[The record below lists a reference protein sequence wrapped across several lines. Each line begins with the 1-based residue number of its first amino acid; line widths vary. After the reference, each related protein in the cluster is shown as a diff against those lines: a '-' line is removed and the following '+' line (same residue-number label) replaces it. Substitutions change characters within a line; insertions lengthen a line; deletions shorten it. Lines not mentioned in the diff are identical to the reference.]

1 MESELATALRA
12 ARTSSDEPVQ
22 ADGPDDGA
30 CDERL
35 AAALKGNS
43 IVRKVHLNFNPAVTD
58 AGAKALEAALPQS
71 NVAAVWLDHTGVSE
85 TARARLHLLCIT
97 NALRLI
103 ATNDTCLTAISWNL
117 VGQTDKELD
126 TAPLVKA
133 CQAARDLQRSIDGDP
148 VGTRVPPWHEESCDA
163 AVTGALADALATNTN
178 LQSISLMTYNELT
191 PGAAAY
197 LQAAFGRSS
206 VHSKRVSYL
215 PTEAREA
222 REQAALEAR
231 KAEQAT
237 REKAERAKAEAEA
250 AKKQTRGGRTAVP
263 PTAKRPAGTAPHRVP
278 SR

>member
-1 MESELATALRA
+1 MDFYSVLTADQGT
-12 ARTSSDEPVQ
+12 ARNRYL
-22 ADGPDDGA
+22 
-30 CDERL
+30 ERL
-35 AAALKGNS
+35 GAALKGNS

-58 AGAKALEAALPQS
+58 VGAQALEVALPQS
-71 NVAAVWLDHTGVSE
+71 NVAALWLEHTGVSE
-85 TARARLHLLCIT
+85 AAQARLHLLCIT

-103 ATNDTCLTAISWNL
+103 ATNDKFLTSISWNL
-117 VGQTDKELD
+117 VGLEDKELD

-133 CQAARDLQRSIDGDP
+133 CQAARGPQRSIDGDP
-148 VGTRVPPWHEESCDA
+148 VGARVPPWHEESCDA

-178 LQSISLMTYNELT
+178 LLSISVMTYNELT

-231 KAEQAT
+231 KVEQAA

-250 AKKQTRGGRTAVP
+250 AEKQTRGGRTAVP
-263 PTAKRPAGTAPHRVP
+263 PRAKKPAGIAPHRVP